1 MKGGLKERNS
11 RATHR
16 RGGLDRH
23 RYLGRNV
30 ASGLGPGSEES
41 DRGRDAQAEGG
52 EAVRGERGGAR
63 ARAAASRSSWETQ
76 QLLVRRALIQ
86 SRQSAGAA
94 PIRRP
99 TRGGGEV
106 GRSAGESMGGDGV
119 RVCFWPASGV
129 GVRNKP
135 IDLPAGST

>member
-1 MKGGLKERNS
+1 M
-11 RATHR
+11 
-16 RGGLDRH
+16 
-23 RYLGRNV
+23 
-30 ASGLGPGSEES
+30 GSEGGTEE
-41 DRGRDAQAEGG
+41 RQAEGG

-63 ARAAASRSSWETQ
+63 ARAAASRSSWETYR
-76 QLLVRRALIQ
+76 LLARRALIQ

-106 GRSAGESMGGDGV
+106 GRSAGGSVGGDGV
-119 RVCFWPASGV
+119 RACFWPASGE

-135 IDLPAGST
+135 TDLPAGST